1 MGRLDGKV
9 AIITGGAS
17 GLGAATVERFAEE
30 GARVVVAD
38 LDGDAAR
45 AVAAR
50 VDGLG
55 VAVDVGDVQQTEAM
69 AAAALDAFG
78 AIDVVFA
85 NAGVPGEGSAHDM
98 DPAAWDRVIRI
109 NLTGV
114 YLTVRAAL
122 PAMMQRGGGSAIL
135 TASTAAVSGLPSLA
149 PYTAAKAGVVG
160 LARQLAI
167 DYAQHAI
174 RANAICPGTIPT
186 PLVRAAY
193 EQRGGDIEERIAA
206 RAADVPL
213 GRMGDP
219 SDVANLALF
228 LASDE
233 SKWIT
238 GQVHVVDGGV
248 TCAMVPRASD
258 GVRREVTA

>member
-17 GLGAATVERFAEE
+17 GLGEATVERFAQE

-45 AVAAR
+45 TVAER

-55 VAVDVGDVQQTEAM
+55 VAVDVGDAHQTEAM
-69 AAAALDAFG
+69 AAAAIDAYG
-78 AIDVVFA
+78 GIDVVFA
-85 NAGVPGEGSAHDM
+85 NAGIPGEGSVHDM
-98 DPAAWDRVIRI
+98 DIAVWERVIRV

-114 YLTVRAAL
+114 FLTVRAAL
-122 PAMMQRGGGSAIL
+122 PSLMARGGGSLIL

-149 PYTAAKAGVVG
+149 PYSAAKAGVVG

-167 DYAQHAI
+167 DYARHAI

-186 PLVRAAY
+186 PLVRTAY

-228 LASDE
+228 LACDE

-238 GQVHVVDGGV
+238 GQAHLVDGGI
-248 TCAMVPRASD
+248 TSAMTPSASSGVPK
-258 GVRREVTA
+258 